1 MLTFDDLRA
10 HILRMKAEAAK
21 QDNQN
26 YEKMIVDEVA
36 EVELQDNLE
45 PEDVYEYDNL
55 VHEDE
60 YEYEEEVAKVE
71 LGKQD
76 SEIIQDEEY
85 AEESFVDWTSGSGP
99 GTLSLILVPLLLLPC
114 FYTLSYT

>member
-45 PEDVYEYDNL
+45 PED
-55 VHEDE
+55 E
-60 YEYEEEVAKVE
+60 YEYEDNGA
-71 LGKQD
+71 
-76 SEIIQDEEY
+76 
-85 AEESFVDWTSGSGP
+85 GP
-99 GTLSLILVPLLLLPC
+99 CSLSLSLVPLLLLPC
-114 FYTLSYT
+114 FYTSS